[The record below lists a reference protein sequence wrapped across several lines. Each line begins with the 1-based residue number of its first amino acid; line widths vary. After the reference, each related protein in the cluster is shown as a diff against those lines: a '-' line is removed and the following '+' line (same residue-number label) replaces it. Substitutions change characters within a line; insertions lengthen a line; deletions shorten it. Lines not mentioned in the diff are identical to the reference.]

1 MDDPDS
7 IRQFF
12 GNGKLVG
19 GEKYRHSLLRS
30 LLEDVLDDPCVLW
43 IQTYHRLIDHKHLGI
58 MEEGRSNGNA
68 LSGAMERPSM
78 DLLRNG
84 SR

>member
-1 MDDPDS
+1 MTALFPEVLEGAHGYQTSLMDDPDS

-30 LLEDVLDDPCVLW
+30 LLEDVLDDPSVLR
-43 IQTYHRLIDHKHLGI
+43 IQI
-58 MEEGRSNGNA
+58 
-68 LSGAMERPSM
+68 
-78 DLLRNG
+78 
-84 SR
+84 